1 MCCKVNFLSLTIGK
15 SLFMSAFQEKVLKK
29 APIQQVSM
37 TAAQIALVA
46 MASVLMQTQLNLT
59 LQWGCLGHLLV
70 KFVLVMRGKAQKW
83 IYFVLQTHFG
93 FLLQLYFVKCLDAR
107 VRGEE
112 LLCLEESSL

>member
-1 MCCKVNFLSLTIGK
+1 
-15 SLFMSAFQEKVLKK
+15 
-29 APIQQVSM
+29 M

-93 FLLQLYFVKCLDAR
+93 FLFQLYFVKCLDTR
-107 VRGEE
+107 VRGGRAA
-112 LLCLEESSL
+112 LLGRIKSVGG

>member
-1 MCCKVNFLSLTIGK
+1 
-15 SLFMSAFQEKVLKK
+15 
-29 APIQQVSM
+29 M